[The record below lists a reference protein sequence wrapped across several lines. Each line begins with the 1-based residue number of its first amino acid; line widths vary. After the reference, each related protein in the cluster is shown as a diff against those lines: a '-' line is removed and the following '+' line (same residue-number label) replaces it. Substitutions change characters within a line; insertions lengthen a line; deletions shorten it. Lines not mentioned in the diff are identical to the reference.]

1 MADPE
6 GAVSGPLIEAMMKK
20 IQALFAKQSGIDS
33 LEEYKKKEVEHAL
46 SEVTAAETDETP
58 FSVTLDP
65 LPKRP
70 RIRQYDEEDMYRLI
84 RDIYQDYSRL
94 VRQIKGEPLA
104 VTNEE
109 KERIANH
116 ILFNLY
122 VSLVIPSNDPTDQ
135 SWMIPDTKDALTKF
149 QEAEDPSLLT
159 PFDTK
164 NLSREQQEDNEILDL
179 AISNR
184 AKHVIA
190 FPDIPTNALIFT
202 SAIDGYQAKNL
213 IPPGMLLVIDRM
225 INNNGDMSNLTARDK
240 RAATWTSEE
249 LLDEENKAAGFLEA
263 VYEKVPEMYSD
274 VRKSSSATGELAL
287 RNVINKK
294 GMPSPTKT
302 PEEVIEESRVT
313 TRNKSFSNKDT
324 HPKVIKDAILQYAAV
339 YGRDWTVNAEH
350 VKDRDERTVYKELR
364 DEISEGAAVENA
376 RLLNES
382 KGLTDEERG
391 AQVYQWVVNF
401 LQEANASY
409 DERVAAAR
417 DQRQRG
423 SYETVAAAKKAA
435 AEYIANRD
443 FLEGKTSRPIPEDKL
458 DYLGRVAL
466 HARGMDNVDP
476 YILGQIPGW
485 QAEKE
490 NLDLL
495 AGKTDGIEEFLENLG
510 IGSIAGQTDF
520 HENLRINVIPK
531 IYEEVRTLIME
542 DPTRTDIESYIRQM
556 LTHFP
561 ESNEEI
567 WKQRMGREG
576 VRTLSDPRLRALGV
590 TSIPSPPSYLSRI
603 GPTTPAL
610 ETRRIGPTP
619 TLTPTLTPTFGYT
632 TEPTGPTYRTG
643 DRYRM
648 GEKGEP
654 FDPSVP
660 IFGPPETSDIYPPYV
675 QPPTGIGGLER
686 RSPTSDIAQII
697 FNSGR
702 YPAPPSQI
710 DTLAGRPPVPT
721 FETAPFYRPAPLP
734 SISQSDLQETIN
746 RFAKGDKGFAFYLTK
761 SMPEILQRFQ
771 SQYTGALKASRGE
784 DITQR
789 KQATLAK
796 RYEAAGT
803 PAERSRLQGER
814 EKLDVRSE
822 ARRKEE
828 VAARQRSRDMWRR
841 QGMAER
847 ANLRQKEGGRQ
858 AASKNLLQQ
867 IIAELV

>member
-33 LEEYKKKEVEHAL
+33 LEEYKKKEVLHAL
-46 SEVTAAETDETP
+46 SEVTAAETDDTEFP
-58 FSVTLDP
+58 VTLDP

-84 RDIYQDYSRL
+84 RDIYQDYYRL

-109 KERIANH
+109 IERIANH

-135 SWMIPDTKDALTKF
+135 SWMIPNTKDALTKF
-149 QEAEDPSLLT
+149 QEVEDPSLLT

-313 TRNKSFSNKDT
+313 TRNKSFSNKDA

-435 AEYIANRD
+435 AEYIANLD
-443 FLEGKTSRPIPEDKL
+443 FLEGKTSRLIPEDKL
-458 DYLGRVAL
+458 DYLARMAS
-466 HARGMDNVDP
+466 HAGGMDNVDP

-531 IYEEVRTLIME
+531 IYEGVRTLIIE

-590 TSIPSPPSYLSRI
+590 TSIPSPPSYLSRM
-603 GPTTPAL
+603 GPTTPVV
-610 ETRRIGPTP
+610 ETRRIGPRPTP
-619 TLTPTLTPTFGYT
+619 PPTPTLTPTFGYT
-632 TEPTGPTYRTG
+632 TERRGPT
-643 DRYRM
+643 
-648 GEKGEP
+648 
-654 FDPSVP
+654 P
-660 IFGPPETSDIYPPYV
+660 IFRPPGRYDHRISSTTTSQMPPQTTDISPSYV
-675 QPPTGIGGLER
+675 QPQPGIGGLER

-710 DTLAGRPPVPT
+710 DTLAGIPPVPT

-734 SISQSDLQETIN
+734 PISQSDLQETIN
-746 RFAKGDKGFAFYLTK
+746 RFAKGDKGLAFYLAK
-761 SMPEILQRFQ
+761 SMPEIVQRFQ

-822 ARRKEE
+822 TRRKGE
-828 VAARQRSRDMWRR
+828 VAARQRSRDMWY
-841 QGMAER
+841 Q
-847 ANLRQKEGGRQ
+847 GRQ
-858 AASKNLLQQ
+858 QGPSKDLTYWLNFLKTFR
-867 IIAELV
+867 